1 MAHKQKRLRI
11 FAGPNGSGKSSLF
24 HDFSNRVD
32 FKVGYFLNAD
42 NVEKELREKGFINLS
57 EINLEVDKKSF
68 QDFSKSSTLKKKAKK
83 EGYKIDIKYID
94 NILVN
99 QSKETNSYEAAF
111 VTAFIRQEF
120 IKSGI
125 SYSFE
130 TVMSHPSKLEDIILA
145 NKAGYKTYLY
155 YISTESPIVNK
166 DRIDNR
172 VGKGGHYVGEDKIN
186 SRYIASL
193 DLLFEAIK
201 LVRRAYIFD
210 NSERKYKLVAE
221 FFKGEMKYHDKKFPA
236 WFLKNVIENQ
246 EE

>member
-1 MAHKQKRLRI
+1 MASKEKRLRI

-24 HDFSNRVD
+24 HDFSNKAD

-57 EINLEVDKKSF
+57 ELNLEVDKKSF
-68 QDFSKSSTLKKKAKK
+68 QDFNKSSSLKRKAKK
-83 EGYKIDIKYID
+83 EGYKIDIKFKD

-99 QSKETNSYEAAF
+99 LPKETNSYEAAF

-120 IKSGI
+120 IKTGI

-130 TVMSHPSKLEDIILA
+130 TVMSHPSKLDEMVSA
-145 NKAGYKTYLY
+145 KNAGYKTYLY
-155 YISTESPIVNK
+155 YICTESPIINK

-172 VGKGGHYVGEDKIN
+172 VEMGGHNVDEDKIR
-186 SRYIASL
+186 SRYFASL
-193 DLLFEAIK
+193 NLLYNAIK

-210 NSERKYKLVAE
+210 NSGREYKLIAE
-221 FFKGEMKYHDKKFPA
+221 FFEGEVKYHNKTFPK
-236 WFLKNVIENQ
+236 WFLRDVIEKMDV
-246 EE
+246 